1 MEDGKSQT
9 WIAYAS
15 SLADEYN
22 IDYIVKQDSDSML
35 ILDKFFEFID
45 GSLPASPYNHHTFPS
60 IMLMCQPNHN
70 KDCSGYKKKFE
81 GPSSMVFLH
90 YYCCFQANSIKIRG
104 NFWNLHPWITIIT
117 DFNHGWLLSSGYFP
131 AIYFL
136 SKFFNFCWRPFATSP
151 VVHITKETTILSRT
165 LELQ

>member
-45 GSLPASPYNHHTFPS
+45 GSLPASPYNHHTFAS

-81 GPSSMVFLH
+81 GPSSMVRKF
-90 YYCCFQANSIKIRG
+90 G
-104 NFWNLHPWITIIT
+104 NFHVYGQGQFYLM
-117 DFNHGWLLSSGYFP
+117 SSDV
-131 AIYFL
+131 ARTV
-136 SKFFNFCWRPFATSP
+136 KETAKRQQR
-151 VVHITKETTILSRT
+151 ITKQYGENWGT
-165 LELQ
+165 LKTLMFLPWYFNTRNHCGWFS